1 MCEFLEQSICTRAS
15 LLVSGAETQIIE
27 LWKSFSLIFFFFW
40 FPSFFSCWRDFFFFF
55 PLTVIFIKSFYS
67 SGLNLFSSNKEISLG
82 ITWQIGRMHCLSLLF
97 GGWMDFNRSQVSF
110 LIQFSHSLEIQV
122 NCIVRECTV
131 ICSTHWR
138 LLVL

>member
-15 LLVSGAETQIIE
+15 LLVSGAETQIIVKIFQ
-27 LWKSFSLIFFFFW
+27 LDFFFSGFQVSFSVGGIFFFF
-40 FPSFFSCWRDFFFFF
+40 S
-55 PLTVIFIKSFYS
+55 LTVIFIKSFYS

-97 GGWMDFNRSQVSF
+97 GGRMDFNRSQVSF
-110 LIQFSHSLEIQV
+110 LIQFFHSLEIQV
-122 NCIVRECTV
+122 YCIVRECTV